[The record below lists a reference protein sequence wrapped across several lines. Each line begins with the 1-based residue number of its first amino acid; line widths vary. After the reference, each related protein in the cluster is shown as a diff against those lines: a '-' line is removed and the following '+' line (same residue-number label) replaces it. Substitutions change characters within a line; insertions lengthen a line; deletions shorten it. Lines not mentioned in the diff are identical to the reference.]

1 MAEENRNIPEQE
13 IQVNTTDAADAKASD
28 AKGIKYVLVF
38 MAVLL
43 AFIGSVIALYGLS
56 YVVMCGY
63 TTGKVLHCAAVG
75 DPDAPVVSCADFP
88 ITVTYE
94 HDGEIKTVHDTL
106 VCQFDGYVWESSDF
120 LTHRKW
126 SFHLESGKYITLFQG
141 GEHYITVLDVDCSA
155 AWMMGDEEEAP
166 EEGGEP
172 SWQIGISFGE
182 REKFYPYDEDEI
194 YRNIG
199 IRVLSFEVA
208 PPIENTFA
216 PAE

>member
-1 MAEENRNIPEQE
+1 MAEEHRNIPEQE
-13 IQVNTTDAADAKASD
+13 IQINTTDAADAKASD
-28 AKGIKYVLVF
+28 AKGTKYVLVF

-43 AFIGSVIALYGLS
+43 AFIGCVIALYGLS

-63 TTGKVLHCAAVG
+63 TTGKILHCAAVG

-126 SFHLESGKYITLFQG
+126 SFHLEGGRFIPLFQG
-141 GEHYITVLDVDCSA
+141 NANYGAVLSVDCSA

-166 EEGGEP
+166 VAGGEP
-172 SWQIGISFGE
+172 CYQIGVKFADS
-182 REKFYPYDEDEI
+182 EKFHPCDEDEI
-194 YRNIG
+194 YRDMG

-208 PPIENTFA
+208 PPIENTFV